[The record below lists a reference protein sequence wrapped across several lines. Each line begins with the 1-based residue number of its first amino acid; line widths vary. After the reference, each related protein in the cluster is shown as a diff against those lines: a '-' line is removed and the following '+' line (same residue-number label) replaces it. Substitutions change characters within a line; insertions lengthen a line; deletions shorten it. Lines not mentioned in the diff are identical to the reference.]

1 MLRRIWTRD
10 NGPSLFMEICDG
22 ELLISIRGELEN
34 GRHAHCCS
42 TCMPLA
48 NLEDFLAEAK
58 AKEHA
63 AASAVA
69 LPGAMP
75 MTKEKTDD

>member
-1 MLRRIWTRD
+1 MFSHTWTLEDGSFVTLEILGSVLRIAIEGATAGGD
-10 NGPSLFMEICDG
+10 
-22 ELLISIRGELEN
+22 
-34 GRHAHCCS
+34 HAIFAAF
-42 TCMPLA
+42 MPL
-48 NLEDFLAEAK
+48 LEAETFLAK